1 MKKDKEIEEF
11 VDEAIGNVRNDR
23 ALAFKLLAD
32 LMMMMKTPSDHQSM
46 GNVAGKYLETLQRSN
61 EQLTKLITT
70 MNKQSSGTMKISEDD
85 IYKMIEGDKKDGIS
99 T

>member
-11 VDEAIGNVRNDR
+11 VDEALGNVRNDR
-23 ALAFKLLAD
+23 ALAFK
-32 LMMMMKTPSDHQSM
+32 SDHQSM

-70 MNKQSSGTMKISEDD
+70 MSKQSSGSMKISEDD
-85 IYKMIEGDKKDGIS
+85 IYKMIEEDKKDGK
-99 T
+99 TT